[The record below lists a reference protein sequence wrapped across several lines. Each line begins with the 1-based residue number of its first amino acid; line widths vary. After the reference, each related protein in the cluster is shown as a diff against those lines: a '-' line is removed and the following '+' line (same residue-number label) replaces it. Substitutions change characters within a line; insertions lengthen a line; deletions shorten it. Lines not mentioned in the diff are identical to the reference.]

1 MPIVHGKKFA
11 YTKKG
16 IAAAQKH
23 FKTKKKFKKAK
34 ASPVKKA
41 KIKKGSS
48 GYRKVYLKRK
58 QVESPSKRL
67 KDIIIGLKKNYNKA
81 NDKVLSTYSRL
92 SPNTQKNL
100 FRLQRMYSRWQHID

>member
-23 FKTKKKFKKAK
+23 FKAKKKLKKTK
-34 ASPVKKA
+34 ASPVKKSKIEGSKGKVYR
-41 KIKKGSS
+41 KIKQG
-48 GYRKVYLKRK
+48 
-58 QVESPSKRL
+58 ESPSKRL
-67 KDIIIGLKKNYNKA
+67 KGILSGLKKNYGQA

-92 SPNTQKNL
+92 SPKTQQNL
-100 FRLQRMYSRWQHID
+100 FRLQKMYSRWNHID